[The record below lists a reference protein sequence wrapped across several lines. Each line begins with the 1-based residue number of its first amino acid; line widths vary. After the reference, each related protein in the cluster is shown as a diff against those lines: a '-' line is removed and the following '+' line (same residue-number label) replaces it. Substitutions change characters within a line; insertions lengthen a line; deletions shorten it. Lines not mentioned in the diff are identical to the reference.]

1 MCDTHASL
9 CLSAPPLSSTRQSRR
24 ERLDHAPTR
33 HNGTSRAA
41 PAPRTSVGDPLSL
54 GDSAKANL
62 ASTTSRRTAHSSHRS
77 PIRSHGD
84 RRIDRH
90 SMGGCDAIAR
100 EKKYTFLLMSSRL
113 LGKGLVAATK
123 REVNRSDLRVSDSL
137 MTRTLRTARVL
148 PRAQRLSRAR
158 LRFGERRRARARR
171 RFRASSRRHGWLRRR
186 QRRRRQRCRRFRWNY
201 GGRKRRRMRTCMATG
216 SRDANV
222 GKMTETFPFLS
233 SEGLRETIAFAR
245 RGRFSLRLHVSIARE
260 RGEKSLLDA
269 TQGCPNRLRT
279 SSRRSTL

>member
-1 MCDTHASL
+1 MHLQDIMELLARPL
-9 CLSAPPLSSTRQSRR
+9 PQEQAWAILYRSATLLKRIWRQRRRDEQPIHPIDPQFVRMATDGSIDIQWEGAMRSR
-24 ERLDHAPTR
+24 
-33 HNGTSRAA
+33 G
-41 PAPRTSVGDPLSL
+41 
-54 GDSAKANL
+54 K
-62 ASTTSRRTAHSSHRS
+62 
-77 PIRSHGD
+77 
-84 RRIDRH
+84 
-90 SMGGCDAIAR
+90 
-100 EKKYTFLLMSSRL
+100 KKYTFLLMSSRL

-171 RFRASSRRHGWLRRR
+171 RFGASSRRHGWLRRR